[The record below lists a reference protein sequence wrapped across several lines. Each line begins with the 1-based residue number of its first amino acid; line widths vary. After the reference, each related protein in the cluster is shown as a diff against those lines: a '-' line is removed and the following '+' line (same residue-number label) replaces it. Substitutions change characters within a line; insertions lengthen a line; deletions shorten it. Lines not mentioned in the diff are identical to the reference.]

1 MTKKYIIEVSKEE
14 DRLTCKRTND
24 GFDIYELLGVLE
36 MAKTDILKQ
45 FESATTEQIDIVKR
59 QVVEEGLKNSK

>member
-1 MTKKYIIEVSKEE
+1 MTKRYIIEVCKEE

-36 MAKTDILKQ
+36 MAKNDILKQ
-45 FESATTEQIDIVKR
+45 FDSDTTEQIDVVKR
-59 QVVEEGLKNSK
+59 QVVEEGLKSKK

>member
-1 MTKKYIIEVSKEE
+1 MTKRYIIEVSKED

-36 MAKTDILKQ
+36 MATNTVC
-45 FESATTEQIDIVKR
+45 FT
-59 QVVEEGLKNSK
+59 